1 MGNETKDSLK
11 AQHLVRKWGLSL
23 FFVLLAGCA
32 ELPPLPAGS
41 VRAGLMGDIP
51 YSASEVQRLDWLID
65 DLNAQDLAFVVHVG
79 DITSG
84 SGPCTDEWFEA
95 RKRQFAR
102 LRAPFVLLPGDNDWT
117 DCHSTGFDP
126 IERLR
131 KWRSLFCT
139 RLSSVSF
146 EVQKGEY
153 CEHVRWEAGGVMFV
167 ALNVP
172 GSNNNLGRT
181 PAMDAEHERRM
192 FAVFEWLG
200 ESLAAAESRGASRIV
215 VLMQADPFER
225 NTPDG
230 FERLRNVLAT
240 DAKWFKGRLVLVH
253 GDGHVYKDDE
263 PIPGLRRVEVPGSPV
278 VSWLRASIL
287 PEQLRIEAAGSR

>member
-1 MGNETKDSLK
+1 LP
-11 AQHLVRKWGLSL
+11 L
-23 FFVLLAGCA
+23 FFVFLAGCA
-32 ELPPLPAGS
+32 GLSPVPAGS
-41 VRAGLMGDIP
+41 LKVGLLGDTP
-51 YSASEVQRLDWLID
+51 YSRSEVQRLDQLID
-65 DLNAQDLAFVVHVG
+65 ELNAQDLAFVVHVG

-117 DCHSTGFDP
+117 DCHKTGFDP

-131 KWRSLFCT
+131 KWRSIFCS
-139 RLSSVSF
+139 RLSSIPF
-146 EVQKGEY
+146 EVQQGEY

-181 PAMDAEHERRM
+181 PVMDAEHDRRM
-192 FAVFEWLG
+192 LAVFQWLDDTFAV
-200 ESLAAAESRGASRIV
+200 AESRGLSRAV

-225 NTPDG
+225 HTPDG
-230 FERLRNVLAT
+230 FQRLRNALAT
-240 DAKWFKGRLVLVH
+240 AAKWFKGKLVLVH
-253 GDGHVYKDDE
+253 GDGHVYQDDE
-263 PIPGLRRVEVPGSPV
+263 PIRGLRRVEVPGSPV
-278 VSWLRASIL
+278 VGWLRASIL
-287 PEQLRIEAAGSR
+287 PDLLRIERGGSR